1 MLRKLYGYFYEFNI
15 AIVALKFG
23 TKDVE
28 AIHGLIPGAKNN
40 GSGWRVPCN
49 LTTSIEFTIGGQAFP
64 IDPRDIAFYPVTED
78 PGYCMSGIAV
88 GGVGPFF
95 LNTEWLVSC

>member
-1 MLRKLYGYFYEFNI
+1 MILTCCDCF
-15 AIVALKFG
+15 VLKFCP
-23 TKDVE
+23 KDVE
-28 AIHGLIPGAKNN
+28 AIHKLIPGAKDN

-49 LTTSIEFTIGGQAFP
+49 LTSGSSIEFTIGEQAFP
-64 IDPRDIAFYPVTED
+64 VDPRDIAFYPVPED

-95 LNTEWLVSC
+95 LNNEWLVSCLPGTSY